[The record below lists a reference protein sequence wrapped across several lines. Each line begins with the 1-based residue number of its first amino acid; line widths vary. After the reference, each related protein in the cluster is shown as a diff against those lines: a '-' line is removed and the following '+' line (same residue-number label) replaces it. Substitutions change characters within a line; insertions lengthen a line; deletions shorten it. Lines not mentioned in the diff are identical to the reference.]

1 MKAAWRQ
8 SGGDYNCEIVSSQI
22 AVFIYGHDG
31 KEGCEMMYLIEMKF
45 TSAVCVSA
53 VTMVATQPD
62 TRVQVYFY
70 LFFCAFN
77 NKQQNNFHPLIQP
90 NIFKKKSLANII

>member
-1 MKAAWRQ
+1 
-8 SGGDYNCEIVSSQI
+8 
-22 AVFIYGHDG
+22 
-31 KEGCEMMYLIEMKF
+31 MMYLIEMKF

-70 LFFCAFN
+70 FFFVLLTIN
-77 NKQQNNFHPLIQP
+77 NK
-90 NIFKKKSLANII
+90 IISTL

>member
-1 MKAAWRQ
+1 M
-8 SGGDYNCEIVSSQI
+8 GGGYNCEIVSLQI

-62 TRVQVYFY
+62 TRVQVYFFY
-70 LFFCAFN
+70 FFFVLLTIN
-77 NKQQNNFHPLIQP
+77 NK
-90 NIFKKKSLANII
+90 IISTL